1 MVEKIKYSEVSSSN
15 IKTHLSSFI
24 KFYDPST
31 FNQTNTTIKKESRSF
46 LKKVN
51 RSKESFEVFN
61 SQKLKNSMSIK
72 VEHEGIHTPLYSPI
86 KNQ

>member
-1 MVEKIKYSEVSSSN
+1 M
-15 IKTHLSSFI
+15 
-24 KFYDPST
+24 
-31 FNQTNTTIKKESRSF
+31 KKESRSF

-51 RSKESFEVFN
+51 SSKESFEVFN

-72 VEHEGIHTPLYSPI
+72 VEHEGILIPLYSPI

>member
-1 MVEKIKYSEVSSSN
+1 VSYCN

-24 KFYDPST
+24 KFYDPIT
-31 FNQTNTTIKKESRSF
+31 LNQTNTTIKKESRSF

-51 RSKESFEVFN
+51 SSKESFEVFT

-72 VEHEGIHTPLYSPI
+72 VEHEGIHTPLYRPI
-86 KNQ
+86 KNR